1 MGVAQAQTEH
11 LLPCAAK
18 ALQHG
23 ACAGAQARR
32 EAEAARLAVQQFEAA
47 RAEQDRLTALP
58 TDWANRRADAPPC
71 LVECPQEVA
80 RMQALMRAS
89 LEPGHEG
96 GCRVRGDLR
105 NLRVVRVQRNENRNL
120 LLSHRRQLSS
130 MKEVLTEHQHSP
142 APLAP
147 RAALLTPER
156 VLDPEHNVFALWHGT
171 TTEKAEIMVRCTRA
185 QLLPER

>member
-1 MGVAQAQTEH
+1 
-11 LLPCAAK
+11 
-18 ALQHG
+18 
-23 ACAGAQARR
+23 
-32 EAEAARLAVQQFEAA
+32 
-47 RAEQDRLTALP
+47 
-58 TDWANRRADAPPC
+58 
-71 LVECPQEVA
+71 
-80 RMQALMRAS
+80 MQALMRAS

-96 GCRVRGDLR
+96 GCARHARGDLR

-156 VLDPEHNVFALWHGT
+156 VLDPEHNVLALWHGT
-171 TTEKAEIMVRCTRA
+171 TTEKAEIMVRRTRA